1 MKSILLFLLSFLLFS
16 CSFDGNSNVNHENEI
31 TIAESPVL
39 NDSAWIIDK
48 YTNGNL
54 SVIIVNHS
62 LKNMSIR
69 IKQDNETTTLDL
81 NELKIPF
88 KTPEVDWVSDE
99 MICISSWW
107 SGPFGRS
114 VFIPLNGEL
123 NEYIYIDKDIEL
135 TDSATNTVVYV
146 DTVIQSSKIVLG
158 AENLLTRKKKLIEL
172 KIPTNVDLYP
182 FYDSLTVKNSEL
194 IIWFE
199 GGQKNIDIKILEQ

>member
-1 MKSILLFLLSFLLFS
+1 MN
-16 CSFDGNSNVNHENEI
+16 DENEI
-31 TIAESPVL
+31 DLAESPAL
-39 NDSAWIIDK
+39 NDSTWITDD

-54 SVIIVNHS
+54 NISITNHHLANFSIQIKRNKES
-62 LKNMSIR
+62 L
-69 IKQDNETTTLDL
+69 TLDL

-114 VFIPLNGEL
+114 VFIPLNGKL
-123 NEYIYIDKDIEL
+123 KEYIYIDKDIEL

-172 KIPTNVDLYP
+172 KIPPNANLYP